1 MQYIYN
7 KVQGNG
13 TVEFKIT
20 KEDLLNLLARSN
32 KLAAL
37 ENGGVNH
44 WGWYD
49 DAVNDYL
56 RDKFADNHP
65 NYEGPHNYYYDFEEI
80 AGEELNGYECI

>member
-7 KVQGNG
+7 KTNSK
-13 TVEFKIT
+13 VEFKIA

-37 ENGGVNH
+37 ERFGVDN
-44 WGWYD
+44 WQGYD
-49 DAVNDYL
+49 DAINDYL
-56 RDKFADNHP
+56 YDKFADNHS

>member
-7 KVQGNG
+7 TTNSQ
-13 TVEFKIT
+13 VEFKIT

-37 ENGGVNH
+37 ERYGVEY
-44 WGWYD
+44 WSEYE
-49 DAVNDYL
+49 DACDYYL
-56 RDKFADNHP
+56 RDKFADNHS